1 MNLSTKLLDGK
12 RAAVLPQTFLHD
24 GVNPPQEI
32 SPLTGRPIAN
42 GPPPSAGVSSVS
54 SFAALP
60 PPPVPLPGPQPEPS
74 DFMSRVAELLQ
85 AQEQRLRA
93 MWGPPGLPAVIPA
106 PMPTP
111 PTANAAVSPAFKVI
125 FELETGDTAEAY
137 YDDVLQVES
146 TLVLCT
152 DRARPAC
159 TVYRPGRRLD
169 TPVAVRVD
177 NLQAQTR
184 QAYLCLVPGTRFEH
198 RNMEYVLLVVAD
210 ARDLPL
216 TG

>member
-1 MNLSTKLLDGK
+1 MNMSTKLLDGK

-42 GPPPSAGVSSVS
+42 GPPTSSAVSSSVQS
-54 SFAALP
+54 SAALP
-60 PPPVPLPGPQPEPS
+60 PPTVPLPGPQPEPP

-93 MWGPPGLPAVIPA
+93 LWGPPGLPAV
-106 PMPTP
+106 MPTP
-111 PTANAAVSPAFKVI
+111 PAANAAVSPAFKVV

-137 YDDVLQVES
+137 YDDVLQADS

-152 DRARPAC
+152 DRSRPAC

-169 TPVAVRVD
+169 TPMAVRVD
-177 NLQAQTR
+177 NLPAQTR

-216 TG
+216 TE